1 MNKKWKESEKQFV
14 RTNCSQ
20 MKDKEIAEK
29 LTVLAGR
36 VVSIHAVRK
45 LRQGLGIK
53 KLRGR
58 GVCQIVGERERWEEH
73 KKRVREEIRE
83 TQKTPEDPSNE

>member
-14 RTNCSQ
+14 RTNCST
-20 MKDKEIAEK
+20 MKDQEIAEK

-36 VVSIHAVRK
+36 AVSIHAVRK

-73 KKRVREEIRE
+73 KENVRKESVEAQLDE
-83 TQKTPEDPSNE
+83 